1 MGGDR
6 NIDELMNYVRFVKN
20 LELKVAI
27 YSGNNTY
34 EAFIPYLSLID
45 YLKLGEY
52 NNTKGGLNSPTTNQ
66 RFYRIEN
73 NQLIDITSRF
83 WTKHGIE
90 YDKIHR

>member
-6 NIDELMNYVRFVKN
+6 DTKELMKYVKFVKD
-20 LELKVAI
+20 LRLKVAI
-27 YSGNNTY
+27 YSGNNTFD
-34 EAFIPYLSLID
+34 AFIPYLSVID

-52 NNTKGGLNSPTTNQ
+52 NNAKGGLNSPTTNQ
-66 RFYRIEN
+66 RFYQIKD
-73 NQLIDITSRF
+73 NQLVDITSRF